1 MEAAGGII
9 SLTWDVFDSTIR
21 VFRFL
26 TALVEM
32 PRDCEKYRL
41 QLVIE
46 YNRVLAWGKAAGLI
60 DVPEGSTLG
69 AVLGADGIELVAILA
84 RIQWLLEEFRD
95 LNARY
100 GNELNPY
107 ADDDKQKAKEIR
119 DSDRKSE
126 EGALDEKAIVTDADA
141 VRGVS
146 ALAVSYEKKKRERR
160 HLKGTNHIRGFL
172 SKAGYHTKDILTHPG
187 RVRWL
192 VLDGEEFQK
201 LLEDLH
207 FLTERLHE
215 LMRDHRDK
223 RIDDITAKT
232 YREMILARNDIQDV
246 RDMFDAVSG
255 LVTAGSAHKETA
267 FSNRNDKTLQ
277 DLVQLK
283 KLSRT
288 SDTIL
293 SQLHN
298 TPLNLERLSD
308 INITVTRYTEA
319 TLNTDFEWNEDL
331 DHPQFHPR
339 PRGILTTPEGDIP
352 VWIEWKSMG
361 QFPAGSLQDKQSAL
375 RTVALA
381 EMLHLPKPGS
391 LPTCVGYFDDREFND
406 TERYGWI
413 FKMPEGSD
421 YDTRVVSLYALLG
434 QKQHRPTLSQRIELA
449 SKLCSTVLNIHAVNW
464 LHKGIFSENIVF
476 FFNDSSSPESRGLKY
491 DPSSPLLSG
500 FEFSRPDGTHTTAR
514 DTDIVWDVYRWPGIQ
529 RERPTERNSRKT
541 YDLYS
546 LGLVLL
552 EIAHWERLHV
562 LMNLGK
568 KHKSQPQPQYQPH
581 AQDDSGKST
590 YPNVPLEESKNV
602 RDWLLGIKTEGAPFD
617 NEEETG
623 RRTNPLTEL
632 RDLVGDRYAR
642 VLWPQGWLDSRPQS
656 SNPELKVKALRS
668 VSPLMCFTTIK
679 HSIAQKTSSI
689 KPSRAINRLVATVPT
704 TGSTSV
710 SQPREQGPAVK
721 TRGEAPATRR
731 ARGTGVNDQEV
742 M

>member
-26 TALVEM
+26 TAMVEM

-60 DVPEGSTLG
+60 DVPEGSSLG
-69 AVLGADGIELVAILA
+69 AVLGAEGIELVAILA
-84 RIQWLLEEFRD
+84 RIQWLLSEFREY
-95 LNARY
+95 NARY

-107 ADDDKQKAKEIR
+107 AYDDDGKQTAKEIR
-119 DSDRKSE
+119 DSDQDKE
-126 EGALDEKAIVTDADA
+126 ERAAVDEKATETDADI
-141 VRGVS
+141 VKGVS

-192 VLDGEEFQK
+192 VIDGEEFQK

-232 YREMILARNDIQDV
+232 YREMILTRNDIQDL

-255 LVTAGSAHKETA
+255 LVTSSTRKDITPNH
-267 FSNRNDKTLQ
+267 NDKTLQ

-288 SDTIL
+288 SDAIL
-293 SQLHN
+293 SQLRN
-298 TPLNLERLSD
+298 TPLNLDGLSEID
-308 INITVTRYTEA
+308 IDIDITVTRYTEPI
-319 TLNTDFEWNEDL
+319 LDTDFEWNEDL

-339 PRGILTTPEGDIP
+339 PRGILTTPEGHIP
-352 VWIEWKSMG
+352 VWVEWKAMG
-361 QFPAGSLQDKQSAL
+361 SFKSDSLQDKESAL

-391 LPTCVGYFDDREFND
+391 LPTCVGYFDDRHFND

-421 YDTRVVSLYALLG
+421 YDTRVVSLYSLLG
-434 QKQHRPTLSQRIELA
+434 SKAHRPSLSQRITLA
-449 SKLCSTVLNIHAVNW
+449 EKLCSTVLNIHAVNW
-464 LHKGIFSENIVF
+464 LHKGIFSENVVF
-476 FFNDSSSPESRGLKY
+476 CFNDNPPEGGVKY
-491 DPSSPLLSG
+491 DPSSPILSG

-529 RERPTERNSRKT
+529 RQRPTERNSRKT

-552 EIAHWERLHV
+552 EVAHWEKLHS
-562 LMNLGK
+562 LMGLGK
-568 KHKSQPQPQYQPH
+568 KQKPQQQGGREN
-581 AQDDSGKST
+581 DEERT
-590 YPNVPLEESKNV
+590 YPNVTLEESKNV
-602 RDWLLGIKTEGAPFD
+602 RDWLLGVKTEGAPF
-617 NEEETG
+617 EKTG
-623 RRTNPLTEL
+623 ANPLTEL
-632 RDLVGDRYAR
+632 RNLVGDRYAQVVERCLWAHGEKGFGVADEHNLSIDGGVALQEAFTER
-642 VLWPQGWLDSRPQS
+642 VVE
-656 SNPELKVKALRS
+656 EL
-668 VSPLMCFTTIK
+668 
-679 HSIAQKTSSI
+679 
-689 KPSRAINRLVATVPT
+689 RAI
-704 TGSTSV
+704 
-710 SQPREQGPAVK
+710 K
-721 TRGEAPATRR
+721 I
-731 ARGTGVNDQEV
+731 
-742 M
+742 